1 VVDDISMKKIIII
14 FSFILV
20 LLISIFFSFK
30 LWFNM
35 GFVDI
40 SANGILAITF
50 CIIVSLILGIGL
62 MTLVFFS
69 SRFGFDEQVNHDL
82 ESLLEKHKK
91 L

>member
-1 VVDDISMKKIIII
+1 MKKKIIIFI
-14 FSFILV
+14 FILV
-20 LLISIFFSFK
+20 LLTSIFFSFR

-35 GFVDI
+35 DFIDI
-40 SANGILAITF
+40 STNGVIAITF

-62 MTLVFFS
+62 MKLVFFS
-69 SRFGFDEQVNHDL
+69 SRFGFDDQVDHDL

>member
-1 VVDDISMKKIIII
+1 MKKKIIILSFFLILLITII
-14 FSFILV
+14 FSL
-20 LLISIFFSFK
+20 K

-35 GFVDI
+35 DFINI
-40 SANGILAITF
+40 STNGIVAISI
-50 CIIVSLILGIGL
+50 CIIVSLLLGFGL
-62 MTLVFFS
+62 MGLAFFS

>member
-1 VVDDISMKKIIII
+1 MKKKIIILSFFLILLITII
-14 FSFILV
+14 FSL
-20 LLISIFFSFK
+20 K

-35 GFVDI
+35 DFINI
-40 SANGILAITF
+40 STNCIVAISI
-50 CIIVSLILGIGL
+50 CIIVSLLLGFGL
-62 MTLVFFS
+62 MGLAFFS

>member
-1 VVDDISMKKIIII
+1 MKKKIIIL
-14 FSFILV
+14 SFFLI
-20 LLISIFFSFK
+20 LLIAIVSSLK

-35 GFVDI
+35 DFINI
-40 SANGILAITF
+40 STNGIVAISI
-50 CIIVSLILGIGL
+50 CIIVSLLLGFGL
-62 MTLVFFS
+62 MGLAFFS

>member
-1 VVDDISMKKIIII
+1 MKKKIIILS
-14 FSFILV
+14 FSLT
-20 LLISIFFSFK
+20 LLIVIVFSLK

-35 GFVDI
+35 DFINI
-40 SANGILAITF
+40 STNGIVAISI
-50 CIIVSLILGIGL
+50 CIIVSLLLGFGL
-62 MTLVFFS
+62 MGLAFFS

>member
-1 VVDDISMKKIIII
+1 MKKIIIV

-35 GFVDI
+35 DFINI
-40 SANGILAITF
+40 STNGVLAIIF
-50 CIIVSLILGIGL
+50 CIIISLILGFGL

-69 SRFGFDEQVNHDL
+69 SRFGFDDQVNNDL
-82 ESLLEKHKK
+82 ESLLEKNKK

>member
-1 VVDDISMKKIIII
+1 MKKKIIILT
-14 FSFILV
+14 FSLT
-20 LLISIFFSFK
+20 LLIVIVFSLK

-35 GFVDI
+35 DFINI
-40 SANGILAITF
+40 STNGIVAISI
-50 CIIVSLILGIGL
+50 CIIVSLLLGFGL
-62 MTLVFFS
+62 MGLAFFS